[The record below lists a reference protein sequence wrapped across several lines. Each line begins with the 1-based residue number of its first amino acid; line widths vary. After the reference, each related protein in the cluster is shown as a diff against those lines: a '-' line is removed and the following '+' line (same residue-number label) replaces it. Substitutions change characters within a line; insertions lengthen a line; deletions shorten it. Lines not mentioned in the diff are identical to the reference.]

1 MVHLSDAQ
9 VDLRVV
15 DGLHASSIHVPNAGL
30 QDTRVLSNTF
40 IQSVEGERDSEF
52 MLNNKL
58 LPWDLN
64 RKI

>member
-30 QDTRVLSNTF
+30 QDTRVRSNTF
-40 IQSVEGERDSEF
+40 IQSVEGKSLEIHAIQQAPA
-52 MLNNKL
+52 LGL
-58 LPWDLN
+58 CPGT
-64 RKI
+64 